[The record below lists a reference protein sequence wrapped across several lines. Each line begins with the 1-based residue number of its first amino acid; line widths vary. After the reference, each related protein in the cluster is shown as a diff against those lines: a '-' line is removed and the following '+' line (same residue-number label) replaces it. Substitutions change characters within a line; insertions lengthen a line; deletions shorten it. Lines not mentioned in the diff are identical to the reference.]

1 MTTRNAKLSTKL
13 KLFSTM
19 RFKRF
24 VKNDLFPGIIIFS
37 VLLFLFDLSQSNF
50 RLGYKTVQFSNGK
63 SSQPVLQYDHEIV
76 PSVHIKEKELNKFKD
91 VKKSQRDM
99 SNPKY
104 DDITDTDI
112 LKKNKR
118 DFNQKKTEIS
128 HKNKNVVN
136 SDMLMYNR
144 IPKTGSETLTLLINV
159 LSKLNDYKHR
169 QSTIFNKRR
178 LNEDMQRKFVH
189 EVMMIKPPFAYDRHV
204 YFTDFSKFGHQNPLY
219 INTMRDP
226 VEKVISRFFYW
237 RSPGLS
243 IFEEL
248 KSAGKV
254 HSNKSYWL
262 SKVSIMS

>member
-178 LNEDMQRKFVH
+178 LNEDMQIWPPKPFVH
-189 EVMMIKPPFAYDRHV
+189 QHYARPCGEGYLSVLLLEITWFIYLRR
-204 YFTDFSKFGHQNPLY
+204 T
-219 INTMRDP
+219 
-226 VEKVISRFFYW
+226 KVSW
-237 RSPGLS
+237 
-243 IFEEL
+243 
-248 KSAGKV
+248 KSAFKQKLLAIKSKHNVLRYNRILNSVYLHMIQNV
-254 HSNKSYWL
+254 H
-262 SKVSIMS
+262 I